1 MRSENGSV
9 ITKKDEV
16 VNEFKNVFE
25 RMLNQWTQNDLV
37 EHTILVE
44 LYLEEH
50 TQEEIKQAIN
60 MIKNV
65 KVSREY
71 GIAVELLKKSRKSP
85 SYQIKIEKIPSA
97 WNMSL
102 LCPIYKKGDAMDC
115 WNYRR
120 NSLHNTSYKVLSNVL
135 LNRFKPYAIEIMW

>member
-1 MRSENGSV
+1 
-9 ITKKDEV
+9 
-16 VNEFKNVFE
+16 
-25 RMLNQWTQNDLV
+25 V

-115 WNYRR
+115 KIYRET
-120 NSLHNTSYKVLSNVL
+120 SLLNTSYKVLLNVL
-135 LNRFKPYAIEIMW
+135 LE